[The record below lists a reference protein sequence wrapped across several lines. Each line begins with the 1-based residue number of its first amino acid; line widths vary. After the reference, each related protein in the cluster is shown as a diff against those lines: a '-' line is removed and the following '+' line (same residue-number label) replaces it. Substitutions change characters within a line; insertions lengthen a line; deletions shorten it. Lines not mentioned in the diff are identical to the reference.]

1 MYAYIWT
8 DKIETPT
15 EGNDM
20 LKKTKFYKAIISV
33 IALFSF
39 VNWGLDPNVICK
51 AVSETPGAC
60 GYSEHGVV
68 MNAFGSGFAFI
79 LTIMATG
86 ILALWVN
93 KD

>member
-1 MYAYIWT
+1 
-8 DKIETPT
+8 
-15 EGNDM
+15 M

-51 AVSETPGAC
+51 AVSETC
-60 GYSEHGVV
+60 GYSEHGLII
-68 MNAFGSGFAFI
+68 NTFGSGFAFI

>member
-1 MYAYIWT
+1 
-8 DKIETPT
+8 
-15 EGNDM
+15 M

-39 VNWGLDPNVICK
+39 VNWGLNPNVICK

-60 GYSEHGVV
+60 GYSEHGLI
-68 MNAFGSGFAFI
+68 GSGFAFI

>member
-1 MYAYIWT
+1 
-8 DKIETPT
+8 
-15 EGNDM
+15 M

-33 IALFSF
+33 IAFFSF
-39 VNWGLDPNVICK
+39 VNWGLNPNVICK

-60 GYSEHGVV
+60 GYSEHGLII
-68 MNAFGSGFAFI
+68 NAFGSGFAFI
-79 LTIMATG
+79 LTIMATV

>member
-1 MYAYIWT
+1 
-8 DKIETPT
+8 
-15 EGNDM
+15 M
-20 LKKTKFYKAIISV
+20 LKKSKLYKAIISV

-51 AVSETPGAC
+51 AVSETPQVC
-60 GYSEHGVV
+60 GYSERGLM

-79 LTIMATG
+79 LTAMATT
-86 ILALWVN
+86 ILALWVK

>member
-1 MYAYIWT
+1 
-8 DKIETPT
+8 
-15 EGNDM
+15 M

-60 GYSEHGVV
+60 GYSEHGLI
-68 MNAFGSGFAFI
+68 SGFAFI

-86 ILALWVN
+86 ILALWIN

>member
-1 MYAYIWT
+1 
-8 DKIETPT
+8 
-15 EGNDM
+15 M

-33 IALFSF
+33 IVLFSF

-51 AVSETPGAC
+51 AVSETPRVC
-60 GYSEHGVV
+60 GYSEQGLII
-68 MNAFGSGFAFI
+68 NIFGSGFAFI

>member
-1 MYAYIWT
+1 
-8 DKIETPT
+8 
-15 EGNDM
+15 M

-33 IALFSF
+33 IGLFFF

-51 AVSETPGAC
+51 AVSDGVC
-60 GYSEHGVV
+60 GYSEHGLTINV
-68 MNAFGSGFAFI
+68 FGSGFAFI

>member
-1 MYAYIWT
+1 
-8 DKIETPT
+8 
-15 EGNDM
+15 M

-60 GYSEHGVV
+60 GYSEHGLIINV
-68 MNAFGSGFAFI
+68 FAFI